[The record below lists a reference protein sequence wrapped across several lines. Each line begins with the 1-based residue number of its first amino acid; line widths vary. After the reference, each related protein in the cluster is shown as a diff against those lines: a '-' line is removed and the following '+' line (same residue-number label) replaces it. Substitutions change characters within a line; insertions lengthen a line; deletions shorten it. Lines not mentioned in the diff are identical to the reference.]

1 MEQALKTIGG
11 INFAVFSPS
20 EVRRYS
26 VAEITQPETYD
37 EDGMPVQGGLMDSRL
52 GTLEPGQKCGTCG
65 STAGRCPGHFGHI
78 ELAEPVLHISFVDE
92 INRLV
97 QTTCRSCGRILLP
110 QQELDAY
117 RVKITGQTDFTPA
130 LQDNIAKEIAT
141 KAKKVKLCPH
151 CGKQQYQI
159 EFTKPTIFHEIT
171 EEGGATRLLP
181 VAIRERLERI
191 SNEDLD
197 LLGFNSKAARPEW
210 FVLQVL
216 PVPPLTVRP
225 SITLESGI
233 RSEDDL
239 THKVVDILRVNQR
252 VRESKESGTPHLI
265 VQDLVD
271 LLHYHVT
278 TYFDNEVS
286 GIPQAHHRSGRPLKT
301 LSQRLK
307 GKEGRF
313 RGSLS
318 GKRVDF
324 SSRTVISPD
333 PSLDLGEVGVPF
345 EVAKKLTIPEKVSP
359 FNIEHLKELVNR
371 GPFEHP
377 GANYVIRPDG
387 VKIRLDFAS
396 DRKALADSLAFGY
409 IVERHLTDG
418 DVVLFNR
425 QPSLHRMSVMAHFVR
440 VLPFRTFRLHP
451 SVCPPYNADFDGDE
465 MNLHVPQSEESRSEA
480 LMLMKVQDQILSPRY
495 GGPIIG
501 GIRDFITGA
510 FMLTRDETYLTPAEF
525 SNLALVG
532 DYDGDLPEPEV
543 KGVHPMYT
551 GKQLFSLFLPKG
563 MNYVLTSKWA
573 KAQRT
578 GTANDVVIRDGQLV
592 SGVVDKAVIGAEEPD
607 SLLHRIAKDYGNE
620 EARNFLNS
628 ILKVLKTF
636 LTRRGFTYGFNE
648 LELST
653 EAKKGITDALDEAY
667 ANVSDLLKKYRA
679 GTLQLTRGLSPEDS
693 LEAYI
698 VNELARARD
707 KAGRIADR
715 AFPGENSGMIM
726 ARTGARGSSL
736 NVGQM
741 TAALGQQS
749 VRGKRIDHGMKGR
762 ALSHF
767 PWNDTSPEAKGFV
780 RSNYRD
786 GLSPTEFFFHAMG
799 GREGLVDTA
808 VRTQQSGYMQRR
820 LVNALEHL
828 KVEYDLTVRDPHG
841 HIIQFLYGEDG
852 VDPAKSDHGRPIN
865 LDRLI
870 ETEELSHKSKGRV
883 DEEEIAKLLKKY
895 QPTLNERLV
904 RELTEKLGA
913 SHLNGE
919 GLRETMEKVDEAMD
933 YSRVEPGEASG
944 IVAAQSIGEPGT
956 QMSIARD
963 ESVIVREKGKVRTV
977 GIGEFVDGLMMRNPV
992 TKDGEAE
999 WCDLAENSDIQVPSL
1014 NSKGGIEWKP
1024 LHSVSRHTPLRPL
1037 IRVRTRSGRA
1047 IVATDNHSFVTRLSG
1062 NLTPILGRE
1071 LRPGDMIP
1079 VLKRLSIENQSVD
1092 LELSEIFSKET
1103 HWFGSELSKA
1113 RALGK
1118 NWNKGY
1124 GASYQ
1129 VPVGSD
1135 QLRNHLAGRA
1145 AFSVDD
1151 GFVYPYQNHTNA
1163 GLPEKM
1169 SMDADL
1175 GWLFGAYLSEG
1186 YGSKYFLS
1194 LSNTDETFLEEGR
1207 AFARKLGIGFDEK
1220 DNFRG
1225 FGHGHDLQ
1233 LRSSLLSELLVKTC
1247 GKLSDGKHVPEF
1259 SLGASDEFVG
1269 MLLRAYFDGDGCVDV
1284 RNRAIRVSSRSKE
1297 LIDGIALL
1305 LGRYGIFASKV
1316 RDGESFALWIPARFA
1331 PVFKEKIGFNSPD
1344 KKQVLEA
1351 ISIPNSSDYTLDT
1364 LDMTCG
1370 FGSILC
1376 DLARR
1381 VGMPTRRVNNFT
1393 KRQRIGRATLGR
1405 YIGEFESL
1413 ARKKGVDVSAGL
1425 AKLRTLLSEDVVWDE
1440 IVAIERIDTPKEMV
1454 YDFSVPGLETFVTA
1468 EGVVTHNTLR
1478 TFHFAGVRERDVT
1491 LGLPRLM
1498 ELVDARKIPATPSMD
1513 IYLTKDYAA
1522 SNEKAVKVAKE
1533 ILFTKV
1539 GNVVAFSEVDPTE
1552 GIKLHLGPE
1561 PMADRDT
1568 NPEEIAKVI
1577 ETGKRKVQPDKRN
1590 PNVIHVSM
1598 PDADLSA
1605 LFTLRNK
1612 ILNMKLKGIPGI
1624 TRVTVVKEGE
1634 EWFIQ
1639 TAGSNLGKV
1648 VQVLGVDPTRVY
1660 TNNVHEVAQVL
1671 GIEAARATLVREL
1684 MGTLDE
1690 QGLEVDIRHIFLVAD
1705 LMTSR
1710 GYIQQIGRHGIAGS
1724 KSSVLARAAF
1734 EITVPTL
1741 AAAAVKGEVED
1752 LKGVTENVI
1761 VGLPIP
1767 VGTGMIDLYM
1777 S

>member
-1 MEQALKTIGG
+1 MSMEQALKTIGG
-11 INFAVFSPS
+11 INFAVFSPA
-20 EVRRYS
+20 EVRKYS

-65 STAGRCPGHFGHI
+65 GTAGRCPGHFGHV
-78 ELAEPVLHISFVDE
+78 ELAEPVLHIAFVDE

-117 RVKITGQTDFTPA
+117 QTKLTSQTDYTPSLVA
-130 LQDNIAKEIAT
+130 AVAKEIIT

-191 SNEDLD
+191 NNDDLG

-216 PVPPLTVRP
+216 QVPPLTVRP

-333 PSLDLGEVGVPF
+333 PNLDIGEVGVPF

-359 FNIEHLKELVNR
+359 FNINHLKDLVNR

-396 DRKALADSLAFGY
+396 DRKALADSLTPGY
-409 IVERHLTDG
+409 IVERHLMDG
-418 DVVLFNR
+418 DIVLFNR

-480 LMLMKVQDQILSPRY
+480 LMLMRVQDQILSPRY

-510 FMLTRDETYLTPAEF
+510 FMLTRDEAALTPAEF

-532 DYDGDLPEPEV
+532 DYVGDLPEPAV
-543 KGVHPMYT
+543 KGTHPTYT

-578 GTANDVVIRDGQLV
+578 GATNDVVIRDGELI

-648 LELST
+648 LELPT
-653 EAKKGITDALDEAY
+653 EAKQGITDALDEAY
-667 ANVSDLLKKYRA
+667 ASVTDLQKKYKT
-679 GTLQLTRGLSPEDS
+679 GSLQLTRGLSAEDT

-698 VNELARARD
+698 VNELAKARD
-707 KAGRIADR
+707 KAGRIADK
-715 AFPGENSGMIM
+715 AFPAENSGMIM

-749 VRGKRIDHGMKGR
+749 VRGKRISHGLKGR

-767 PWNDTSPEAKGFV
+767 AWNDPSPTAKGFV
-780 RSNYRD
+780 KSNYRD

-841 HIIQFLYGEDG
+841 HVIQFLYGEDG

-870 ETEELSHKSKGRV
+870 ETEELSRKSKAKTS
-883 DEEEIAKLLKKY
+883 EEGLETLLKKY
-895 QPTLNERLV
+895 QSSLNERLV
-904 RELTEKLGA
+904 KELRDKLGD
-913 SHLNGE
+913 SHLTDE
-919 GLRETMEKVDEAMD
+919 GLKESMERVAEALD

-956 QMSIARD
+956 QM
-963 ESVIVREKGKVRTV
+963 
-977 GIGEFVDGLMMRNPV
+977 
-992 TKDGEAE
+992 
-999 WCDLAENSDIQVPSL
+999 
-1014 NSKGGIEWKP
+1014 
-1024 LHSVSRHTPLRPL
+1024 
-1037 IRVRTRSGRA
+1037 
-1047 IVATDNHSFVTRLSG
+1047 
-1062 NLTPILGRE
+1062 
-1071 LRPGDMIP
+1071 
-1079 VLKRLSIENQSVD
+1079 
-1092 LELSEIFSKET
+1092 
-1103 HWFGSELSKA
+1103 
-1113 RALGK
+1113 
-1118 NWNKGY
+1118 
-1124 GASYQ
+1124 
-1129 VPVGSD
+1129 
-1135 QLRNHLAGRA
+1135 
-1145 AFSVDD
+1145 
-1151 GFVYPYQNHTNA
+1151 
-1163 GLPEKM
+1163 
-1169 SMDADL
+1169 
-1175 GWLFGAYLSEG
+1175 
-1186 YGSKYFLS
+1186 
-1194 LSNTDETFLEEGR
+1194 
-1207 AFARKLGIGFDEK
+1207 
-1220 DNFRG
+1220 
-1225 FGHGHDLQ
+1225 
-1233 LRSSLLSELLVKTC
+1233 
-1247 GKLSDGKHVPEF
+1247 
-1259 SLGASDEFVG
+1259 
-1269 MLLRAYFDGDGCVDV
+1269 
-1284 RNRAIRVSSRSKE
+1284 
-1297 LIDGIALL
+1297 
-1305 LGRYGIFASKV
+1305 
-1316 RDGESFALWIPARFA
+1316 
-1331 PVFKEKIGFNSPD
+1331 
-1344 KKQVLEA
+1344 
-1351 ISIPNSSDYTLDT
+1351 
-1364 LDMTCG
+1364 
-1370 FGSILC
+1370 
-1376 DLARR
+1376 
-1381 VGMPTRRVNNFT
+1381 
-1393 KRQRIGRATLGR
+1393 
-1405 YIGEFESL
+1405 
-1413 ARKKGVDVSAGL
+1413 
-1425 AKLRTLLSEDVVWDE
+1425 
-1440 IVAIERIDTPKEMV
+1440 
-1454 YDFSVPGLETFVTA
+1454 
-1468 EGVVTHNTLR
+1468 TLR

-1498 ELVDARKIPATPSMD
+1498 ELVDARKIPAKPSMD

-1522 SNEKAVKVAKE
+1522 QNEKAVKVAKE

-1552 GIKLHLGPE
+1552 GIKLHLNPE
-1561 PMADRDT
+1561 MMADRDT

-1577 ETGKRKVQPDKRN
+1577 ETGKRKVQQDKKN
-1590 PNVIHVSM
+1590 ANIIHVSM

-1639 TAGSNLGKV
+1639 TSGSNLGKV
-1648 VQVLGVDPTRVY
+1648 VQIQGVDPSKVY

-1684 MGTLDE
+1684 MSTLDE

-1705 LMTSR
+1705 LMTSK
-1710 GYIQQIGRHGIAGS
+1710 GYIQQIGRHGIAGT

-1741 AAAAVKGEVED
+1741 AEAAVKGEVED

>member
-1 MEQALKTIGG
+1 MEQALKTIRG
-11 INFAVFSPS
+11 IDFSVFSPS
-20 EVRRYS
+20 EVRKYS

-78 ELAEPVLHISFVDE
+78 ELAEPVLHIAFVDE
-92 INRLV
+92 INRLI
-97 QTTCRSCGRILLP
+97 QTTCRTCGRILLP

-117 RVKITGQTDFTPA
+117 RAKLTSQTDFTPA
-130 LQDNIAKEIAT
+130 LAETIAKEIAT

-191 SNEDLD
+191 NNEDLE

-333 PSLDLGEVGVPF
+333 PSLDIGEVGVPY

-359 FNIEHLKELVNR
+359 WNIETLKALVIR
-371 GPFEHP
+371 GPFENP

-396 DRKALADSLAFGY
+396 DRKALADSLAAGY

-510 FMLTRDETYLTPAEF
+510 FMLTRDETLLTPGEF

-532 DYDGDLPEPEV
+532 DYDEDLPEPAT
-543 KGVHPMYT
+543 KGAHPMYT

-573 KAQRT
+573 KSQRS
-578 GTANDVVIRDGQLV
+578 GTTNDVVIKDGQLV

-648 LELST
+648 LELPT
-653 EAKKGITDALDEAY
+653 EAKKEITNSLDEAY
-667 ANVSDLLKKYRA
+667 SNVFDLIKKYKA

-715 AFPGENSGMIM
+715 SFSSENSGMIM

-767 PWNDTSPEAKGFV
+767 PWNDPSPEAKGFV

-852 VDPAKSDHGRPIN
+852 VDHAKSDHGRPIN

-870 ETEELSHKSKGRV
+870 ETEELSHKTRAKLEGAAV
-883 DEEEIAKLLKKY
+883 EKLLKKY
-895 QPTLNERLV
+895 QPSLNERLV
-904 RELTEKLGA
+904 GELSEKLSS
-913 SHLNGE
+913 SHLSEE
-919 GLRETMEKVDEAMD
+919 GAKEAMEKVAEALD

-956 QMSIARD
+956 QMSVSKE
-963 ESVIVREKGKVRTV
+963 ESVIVKERGEVRLAK
-977 GIGEFVDGLMMRNPV
+977 IGLFVDGLMERHPV
-992 TKDGEAE
+992 SKEGDTE
-999 WCDLAENSDIQVPSL
+999 WCDLPESAGFEVPSL
-1014 NSKGGIEWKP
+1014 NSDGKIEWKP
-1024 LHSVSRHTPLRPL
+1024 LRSVSRHSHKRPL
-1037 IRVRTRSGRA
+1037 IKVKTRSGRT
-1047 IVATDNHSFVTRLSG
+1047 IVATDNHSFVTRLNG
-1062 NLTPILGRE
+1062 ELLPVLGRE
-1071 LRPGDMIP
+1071 LKKGDMVP
-1079 VLKRLSIENQSVD
+1079 VVKHLPLTTPQEL
-1092 LELSEIFSKET
+1092 LELGEVFSKST
-1103 HWFGSELSKA
+1103 HWFGSELAKA
-1113 RALGK
+1113 KALGPE
-1118 NWNKGY
+1118 WNSGY
-1124 GASYQ
+1124 GNAYE
-1129 VPVGSD
+1129 VPVKPD
-1135 QLRNHLAGRA
+1135 QLRNQIAGRA
-1145 AFSVDD
+1145 SFAIDD
-1151 GFVYPYQNHTNA
+1151 GFVYPYQTHSNT
-1163 GLPEKM
+1163 GLPEVM
-1169 SMDADL
+1169 PLDAAL

-1186 YGSKYFLS
+1186 YGSRYFLS

-1207 AFARKLGIGFDEK
+1207 SFARKFGIGFSEK

-1225 FGHGHDLQ
+1225 FSRGHDLN
-1233 LRSSLLSELLVKTC
+1233 LRSSLLSELFVRTC
-1247 GKLSDGKHVPEF
+1247 GRLSRGKHVPEF
-1259 SLGASDEFVG
+1259 ALGASDTFVS
-1269 MLLRAYFDGDGCVDV
+1269 MLLRAYFDGDGSVDV
-1284 RNRAIRVSSRSKE
+1284 NNRAIRASSRSKE

-1305 LGRYGIFASKV
+1305 LTRFGIFASKT
-1316 RDGESFALWIPARFA
+1316 RDGDSFALWIPARFA
-1331 PVFKEKIGFNSPD
+1331 RAFRDCIGLNSLD
-1344 KKQVLEA
+1344 RKASLETTCRPA
-1351 ISIPNSSDYTLDT
+1351 AADYTLDT

-1370 FGSILC
+1370 YG
-1376 DLARR
+1376 DLLRDVARK

-1393 KRQRIGRATLGR
+1393 RRQRIGRATLDR
-1405 YIGEFESL
+1405 YVREFEIL
-1413 ARKKGVDVSAGL
+1413 AGKEGIDISREL
-1425 AKLRTLLSEDVVWDE
+1425 LRLRTLLEEDVVWDE
-1440 IVAIERIDTPKEMV
+1440 IVSIESVERPGEEV

-1513 IYLTKDYAA
+1513 IYLTKEYAS

-1539 GNVVAFSEVDPTE
+1539 GNVVSYSEVDPTE
-1552 GIKLHLGPE
+1552 GIKLHLSPE
-1561 PMADRDT
+1561 MMADRDT
-1568 NPEEIAKVI
+1568 NAEEIAKVV
-1577 ETGKRKVQPDKRN
+1577 ETGKRNVQKDRSGKVIRVN
-1590 PNVIHVSM
+1590 MEN
-1598 PDADLSA
+1598 ADLSS

-1648 VQVLGVDPTRVY
+1648 VLVEGVDPTRVY

-1671 GIEAARATLVREL
+1671 GIEAARATLVREI

-1690 QGLEVDIRHIFLVAD
+1690 QGLEVDVRHIFLVAD

-1710 GYIQQIGRHGIAGS
+1710 GFIQQIGRHGIAGT

-1741 AAAAVKGEVED
+1741 AEAAVKGETED

-1767 VGTGMIDLYM
+1767 LGTGMIDLYM

>member
-11 INFAVFSPS
+11 IDFAVFSPG
-20 EVRRYS
+20 EIRRYS

-78 ELAEPVLHISFVDE
+78 ELAEPVLHIAFVDE
-92 INRLV
+92 INKLI
-97 QTTCRSCGRILLP
+97 QSTCRTCGRILLTQP
-110 QQELDAY
+110 ELDAY
-117 RVKITGQTDFTPA
+117 RVRLSGKTDFTPT
-130 LQDNIAKEIAT
+130 LVESVAKEIFT

-151 CGKQQYQI
+151 CGKQQFQI

-191 SNEDLD
+191 TNEDLA
-197 LLGFNSKAARPEW
+197 LLDFNHTAARPEW

-252 VRESKESGTPHLI
+252 VKESKESGTPHLI

-333 PSLDLGEVGVPF
+333 PNLDIGEVGVPF
-345 EVAKKLTIPEKVSP
+345 EVAKKLTIPEKVSSW
-359 FNIEHLKELVNR
+359 NLEVLKALVVR

-396 DRKALADSLAFGY
+396 DRKALADSLGAGF

-440 VLPFRTFRLHP
+440 VLPYRTFRLHP

-480 LMLMKVQDQILSPRY
+480 LMLMKVEDQILTPRY

-510 FMLTRDETYLTPAEF
+510 FMLTRDETFLTPGEF

-532 DYDGDLPEPEV
+532 SYDGDLPDPET
-543 KGVHPMYT
+543 KGAHPMYT

-573 KAQRT
+573 KSSKSGAS
-578 GTANDVVIRDGQLV
+578 NDVVIKDGQLI

-648 LELST
+648 LELSA
-653 EAKKGITDALDEAY
+653 EAKGEIRQALDDAY
-667 ANVSDLLKKYRA
+667 DNVSELIKKYRA

-698 VNELARARD
+698 VNELAKARD

-715 AFPGENSGMIM
+715 SFPAENSGMIM

-749 VRGKRIDHGMKGR
+749 VRGKRIQKGMRGR

-767 PWNDTSPEAKGFV
+767 AWNDQSPEAKGFV

-841 HIIQFLYGEDG
+841 RIIQFLYGEDG

-865 LDRLI
+865 LDRLV
-870 ETEELSHKSKGRV
+870 ETEETLNKSRS
-883 DEEEIAKLLKKY
+883 KLEQDTVEKLIKKY
-895 QPTLNERLV
+895 EPILNERLDKEL
-904 RELTEKLGA
+904 RQKLTGSNLTEAGA
-913 SHLNGE
+913 KESL
-919 GLRETMEKVDEAMD
+919 EKVAEALD

-956 QMSIARD
+956 QM
-963 ESVIVREKGKVRTV
+963 
-977 GIGEFVDGLMMRNPV
+977 
-992 TKDGEAE
+992 
-999 WCDLAENSDIQVPSL
+999 
-1014 NSKGGIEWKP
+1014 
-1024 LHSVSRHTPLRPL
+1024 
-1037 IRVRTRSGRA
+1037 
-1047 IVATDNHSFVTRLSG
+1047 
-1062 NLTPILGRE
+1062 
-1071 LRPGDMIP
+1071 
-1079 VLKRLSIENQSVD
+1079 
-1092 LELSEIFSKET
+1092 
-1103 HWFGSELSKA
+1103 
-1113 RALGK
+1113 
-1118 NWNKGY
+1118 
-1124 GASYQ
+1124 
-1129 VPVGSD
+1129 
-1135 QLRNHLAGRA
+1135 
-1145 AFSVDD
+1145 
-1151 GFVYPYQNHTNA
+1151 
-1163 GLPEKM
+1163 
-1169 SMDADL
+1169 
-1175 GWLFGAYLSEG
+1175 
-1186 YGSKYFLS
+1186 
-1194 LSNTDETFLEEGR
+1194 
-1207 AFARKLGIGFDEK
+1207 
-1220 DNFRG
+1220 
-1225 FGHGHDLQ
+1225 
-1233 LRSSLLSELLVKTC
+1233 
-1247 GKLSDGKHVPEF
+1247 
-1259 SLGASDEFVG
+1259 
-1269 MLLRAYFDGDGCVDV
+1269 
-1284 RNRAIRVSSRSKE
+1284 
-1297 LIDGIALL
+1297 
-1305 LGRYGIFASKV
+1305 
-1316 RDGESFALWIPARFA
+1316 
-1331 PVFKEKIGFNSPD
+1331 
-1344 KKQVLEA
+1344 
-1351 ISIPNSSDYTLDT
+1351 
-1364 LDMTCG
+1364 
-1370 FGSILC
+1370 
-1376 DLARR
+1376 
-1381 VGMPTRRVNNFT
+1381 
-1393 KRQRIGRATLGR
+1393 
-1405 YIGEFESL
+1405 
-1413 ARKKGVDVSAGL
+1413 
-1425 AKLRTLLSEDVVWDE
+1425 
-1440 IVAIERIDTPKEMV
+1440 
-1454 YDFSVPGLETFVTA
+1454 
-1468 EGVVTHNTLR
+1468 TLR

-1513 IYLTKDYAA
+1513 IYLTKEYAA
-1522 SNEKAVKVAKE
+1522 SNEKAVRVAKE

-1539 GNVVAFSEVDPTE
+1539 GNVVSYSEVDPTE
-1552 GIKLHLGPE
+1552 GIKLHLNPE
-1561 PMADRDT
+1561 MMADRDT
-1568 NPEEIAKVI
+1568 NADEIAKVV
-1577 ETGKRKVQPDKRN
+1577 ETGKRNVQKDKTGK
-1590 PNVIHVSM
+1590 VIHVNM
-1598 PDADLSA
+1598 ENADLST

-1612 ILNMKLKGIPGI
+1612 VLNMKLKGIPGI
-1624 TRVTVVKEGE
+1624 TRVTVVKEGD

-1648 VQVLGVDPTRVY
+1648 IAIEGVDPTRVY

-1671 GIEAARATLVREL
+1671 GIEAARATLVREV
-1684 MGTLDE
+1684 MSTLDE
-1690 QGLEVDIRHIFLVAD
+1690 QGLEVDIRHVFLVAD
-1705 LMTSR
+1705 LMTSK
-1710 GYIQQIGRHGIAGS
+1710 GFIQQIGRHGIAGA

-1741 AAAAVKGEVED
+1741 AEAAVKGETED

>member
-11 INFAVFSPS
+11 INFAVFSPA
-20 EVRRYS
+20 EVRKYS

-78 ELAEPVLHISFVDE
+78 ELAEPVLHIAFVDE

-110 QQELDAY
+110 QQELDVY
-117 RVKITGQTDFTPA
+117 RAKIRGQSDFTPS
-130 LQDNIAKEIAT
+130 LLESVAKEIVT

-151 CGKQQYQI
+151 CGRQQYQI

-181 VAIRERLERI
+181 IAIRERLERI
-191 SNEDLD
+191 SNEDLE
-197 LLGFNSKAARPEW
+197 LLGFNPRAARPEY

-333 PSLDLGEVGVPF
+333 PSLDIGEVGVPF

-359 FNIEHLKELVNR
+359 FNIEHLKELVNK

-396 DRKALADSLAFGY
+396 DRKALADSLAPGY

-480 LMLMKVQDQILSPRY
+480 LMLMRVQDQILSPRY

-510 FMLTRDETYLTPAEF
+510 FMLTRDETRLTPAEF

-532 DYDGDLPEPEV
+532 DYDGDLPEPAT
-543 KGVHPMYT
+543 KGAHPMYT
-551 GKQLFSLFLPKG
+551 GKQLFSLFLPEG

-573 KAQRT
+573 KAQKT
-578 GTANDVVIRDGQLV
+578 GTTNDVVIRDGQLV

-648 LELST
+648 LELPT
-653 EAKKGITDALDEAY
+653 EAKKGIVEALDEAY
-667 ANVSDLLKKYRA
+667 ANVADLLKKYKA
-679 GTLQLTRGLSPEDS
+679 GSLTLTRGLSPEDS

-707 KAGRIADR
+707 RAGRIADR
-715 AFPGENSGMIM
+715 SFPAENSGMIM

-767 PWNDTSPEAKGFV
+767 PWEDPSPEAKGFI

-865 LDRLI
+865 LDRLV
-870 ETEELSHKSKGRV
+870 ETEELSHRSKGKV
-883 DEEEIAKLLKKY
+883 NDEELDRLLKKY
-895 QPTLNERLV
+895 QPVLNDRLV
-904 RELTEKLGA
+904 KELREKVGG
-913 SHLNGE
+913 SHLNDE
-919 GLRETMEKVDEAMD
+919 GLKETMEKVDEALD

-963 ESVIVREKGKVRTV
+963 ESVIVREQGKIRTV
-977 GIGEFVDGLMMRNPV
+977 GIGGFVDRLMAENHAV
-992 TKDGEAE
+992 TEGETE
-999 WCDLAENSDIQVPSL
+999 WCDLAEGAGIDVPSL
-1014 NSKGGIEWKP
+1014 NPDGKIEWKQ
-1024 LHSVSRHTPLRPL
+1024 LRSVSRHRHLHPL
-1037 IRVRTRSGRA
+1037 IRVRTRSGRS
-1047 IVATDNHSFVTRLSG
+1047 IVATDNHSFVTRMRG
-1062 NLTPILGRE
+1062 NLVPVLGRE
-1071 LRPGDMIP
+1071 LRKGDMIP
-1079 VLKRLSIENQSVD
+1079 VLKHLAIPNAVD
-1092 LELSEIFSKET
+1092 ALQMDQVFPKRSY
-1103 HWFGSELSKA
+1103 WFGSELSKA
-1113 RALGK
+1113 RSLGHD
-1118 NWNKGY
+1118 WRKGFGVKY
-1124 GASYQ
+1124 E
-1129 VPVGSD
+1129 VPVGPD
-1135 QLRNHLAGRA
+1135 QLRNQLVGRSTFA
-1145 AFSVDD
+1145 VED
-1151 GFVYPYQNHTNA
+1151 GFVYTYQNHSHA
-1163 GLPEKM
+1163 RLPETM
-1169 SMDADL
+1169 NLDGGL

-1186 YGSKYFLS
+1186 YGSRYFLS
-1194 LSNTDETFLEEGR
+1194 LSNTDQTFLYEGR
-1207 AFARKLGIGFDEK
+1207 TMARRFGIEFDEK
-1220 DNFRG
+1220 ENFRG
-1225 FGHGHDLQ
+1225 FGHGHDFLF
-1233 LRSSLLSELLVKTC
+1233 RSSLLSALMVKTC
-1247 GKLSDGKHVPEF
+1247 GKLSAGKHIPEF
-1259 SLGASDEFVG
+1259 ALTANDAFVG
-1269 MLLRAYFDGDGCVDV
+1269 MLLRAYFDGDGYVDV
-1284 RNRAIRVSSRSKE
+1284 GNRAIRASSRSKD
-1297 LIDGIALL
+1297 LIDGISLL
-1305 LGRYGIFASKV
+1305 LARFGIFASKV
-1316 RDGESFALWIPARFA
+1316 RDGASFALWIPARFA
-1331 PVFKEKIGFNSPD
+1331 STFRARVGFNSPD
-1344 KKQVLEA
+1344 KKAALDVLCA
-1351 ISIPNSSDYTLDT
+1351 PRQTDFTLDT

-1370 FGSILC
+1370 FGSVLK
-1376 DLARR
+1376 DTARK

-1405 YIGEFESL
+1405 YVAEFETL
-1413 ARKKGVDVSAGL
+1413 ARKKGVSISEEL
-1425 AKLRTLLSEDVVWDE
+1425 RQIRTLVEEDVAWDE
-1440 IVAIERIDTPKEMV
+1440 IVSIEHLERPNEMV
-1454 YDFSVPGLETFVTA
+1454 YDFSVPGLETFVTG

-1513 IYLTKDYAA
+1513 IYLTKDYAGQ
-1522 SNEKAVKVAKE
+1522 NEKAVRVAKE
-1533 ILFTKV
+1533 LLFTKV
-1539 GNVVAFSEVDPTE
+1539 GNVVAYSEVDPTE
-1552 GIKLHLGPE
+1552 GIKLHLSPDL
-1561 PMADRDT
+1561 MADRDT
-1568 NPEEIAKVI
+1568 NPEEISKVV
-1577 ETGKRKVQPDKRN
+1577 ETGKRKVQRDKRN
-1590 PNVIHVSM
+1590 PNVVHVSM

-1612 ILNMKLKGIPGI
+1612 LLNMKLKGIPGI

-1634 EWFIQ
+1634 DWFIQ
-1639 TAGSNLGKV
+1639 TTGSNLGKV
-1648 VQVLGVDPTRVY
+1648 VQVQGVDPTRVY

-1684 MGTLDE
+1684 MSTLDE
-1690 QGLEVDIRHIFLVAD
+1690 QGL
-1705 LMTSR
+1705 
-1710 GYIQQIGRHGIAGS
+1710 
-1724 KSSVLARAAF
+1724 
-1734 EITVPTL
+1734 
-1741 AAAAVKGEVED
+1741 
-1752 LKGVTENVI
+1752 
-1761 VGLPIP
+1761 
-1767 VGTGMIDLYM
+1767 
-1777 S
+1777 

>member
-1 MEQALKTIGG
+1 MSMEQALKTIGG
-11 INFAVFSPS
+11 IDFAVFSPS
-20 EVRRYS
+20 EVRKYS

-65 STAGRCPGHFGHI
+65 STAGRCPGHFGHV
-78 ELAEPVLHISFVDE
+78 ELAEPVLHIAFVDE
-92 INRLV
+92 INKLV

-110 QQELDAY
+110 QPELDAY
-117 RVKITGQTDFTPA
+117 KVKNANKTDFTPTM
-130 LQDNIAKEIAT
+130 LESVAKEIAT

-181 VAIRERLERI
+181 IAIRERLERI
-191 SNEDLD
+191 NNDDLD
-197 LLGFNSKAARPEW
+197 LLGFNAKAARPEW

-239 THKVVDILRVNQR
+239 THKIVDILRVNQR

-301 LSQRLK
+301 ISQRLK

-333 PSLDLGEVGVPF
+333 PSLDIGEVGVPF

-359 FNIEHLKELVNR
+359 LNIEGLKLLVMR

-396 DRKALADSLAFGY
+396 DRKALADSLSPGY
-409 IVERHLTDG
+409 IVERHLNDG

-425 QPSLHRMSVMAHFVR
+425 QPSLHRMSVMAHFVH
-440 VLPFRTFRLHP
+440 VLPYRTFRLHP

-510 FMLTRDETYLTPAEF
+510 FMLTRDETFLTPGEF
-525 SNLALVG
+525 SNLALLG
-532 DYDGDLPEPEV
+532 GYEGDLPEPAK
-543 KGVHPMYT
+543 KGSKPLYT
-551 GKQLFSLFLPKG
+551 GKQLFSLFLPKK

-573 KAQRT
+573 KSSKT
-578 GTANDVVIRDGQLV
+578 GASNDVVIKDGTLI

-620 EARNFLNS
+620 DARNFLNS
-628 ILKVLKTF
+628 ILKVLKTY

-648 LELST
+648 LELPD
-653 EAKKGITDALDEAY
+653 EAKKAIHDTLDEAY
-667 ANVSDLLKKYRA
+667 KNVADLIKKKNA
-679 GTLQLTRGLSPEDS
+679 GQLQLTRGLSPEDS

-698 VNELARARD
+698 VNELSRARD
-707 KAGRIADR
+707 RAGRIADR
-715 AFPGENSGMIM
+715 SFPAENSGMIM

-749 VRGKRIDHGMKGR
+749 VRGKRIEKGLRGR

-767 PWNDTSPEAKGFV
+767 SWNNQSPEAKGFV
-780 RSNYRD
+780 RSNYRE

-865 LDRLI
+865 LDRLL
-870 ETEELSHKSKGRV
+870 ETEELLNKSRS
-883 DEEEIAKLLKKY
+883 KLDAETVVKLMKKY
-895 QPTLNERLV
+895 QPVLNERLV
-904 RELTEKLGA
+904 KELNDKLTGSYLTEEGA
-913 SHLNGE
+913 KESLE
-919 GLRETMEKVDEAMD
+919 RVAEALE

-956 QMSIARD
+956 QM
-963 ESVIVREKGKVRTV
+963 
-977 GIGEFVDGLMMRNPV
+977 
-992 TKDGEAE
+992 
-999 WCDLAENSDIQVPSL
+999 
-1014 NSKGGIEWKP
+1014 
-1024 LHSVSRHTPLRPL
+1024 
-1037 IRVRTRSGRA
+1037 
-1047 IVATDNHSFVTRLSG
+1047 
-1062 NLTPILGRE
+1062 
-1071 LRPGDMIP
+1071 
-1079 VLKRLSIENQSVD
+1079 
-1092 LELSEIFSKET
+1092 
-1103 HWFGSELSKA
+1103 
-1113 RALGK
+1113 
-1118 NWNKGY
+1118 
-1124 GASYQ
+1124 
-1129 VPVGSD
+1129 
-1135 QLRNHLAGRA
+1135 
-1145 AFSVDD
+1145 
-1151 GFVYPYQNHTNA
+1151 
-1163 GLPEKM
+1163 
-1169 SMDADL
+1169 
-1175 GWLFGAYLSEG
+1175 
-1186 YGSKYFLS
+1186 
-1194 LSNTDETFLEEGR
+1194 
-1207 AFARKLGIGFDEK
+1207 
-1220 DNFRG
+1220 
-1225 FGHGHDLQ
+1225 
-1233 LRSSLLSELLVKTC
+1233 
-1247 GKLSDGKHVPEF
+1247 
-1259 SLGASDEFVG
+1259 
-1269 MLLRAYFDGDGCVDV
+1269 
-1284 RNRAIRVSSRSKE
+1284 
-1297 LIDGIALL
+1297 
-1305 LGRYGIFASKV
+1305 
-1316 RDGESFALWIPARFA
+1316 
-1331 PVFKEKIGFNSPD
+1331 
-1344 KKQVLEA
+1344 
-1351 ISIPNSSDYTLDT
+1351 
-1364 LDMTCG
+1364 
-1370 FGSILC
+1370 
-1376 DLARR
+1376 
-1381 VGMPTRRVNNFT
+1381 
-1393 KRQRIGRATLGR
+1393 
-1405 YIGEFESL
+1405 
-1413 ARKKGVDVSAGL
+1413 
-1425 AKLRTLLSEDVVWDE
+1425 
-1440 IVAIERIDTPKEMV
+1440 
-1454 YDFSVPGLETFVTA
+1454 
-1468 EGVVTHNTLR
+1468 TLR

-1513 IYLTKDYAA
+1513 IYFDKEYGAT
-1522 SNEKAVKVAKE
+1522 NEKAVKVAKE

-1539 GNVVAFSEVDPTE
+1539 GNVVEYSEVDPTE
-1552 GIKLHLGPE
+1552 GIKLHLSE
-1561 PMADRDT
+1561 QQMLDRDAKA
-1568 NPEEIAKVI
+1568 EEVAKVI
-1577 ETGKRKVQPDKRN
+1577 ETAKRKVQIEKGKIIRVN
-1590 PNVIHVSM
+1590 MEN
-1598 PDADLSA
+1598 ADLSM

-1648 VQVLGVDPTRVY
+1648 VAVQGVDPTRVY

-1671 GIEAARATLVREL
+1671 GIEAARSTLVREV
-1684 MGTLDE
+1684 MSTLDE
-1690 QGLEVDIRHIFLVAD
+1690 QGLEVDIRHIFLVGD
-1705 LMTSR
+1705 LMTSK
-1710 GYIQQIGRHGIAGS
+1710 GYIQQIGRHGIAGA
-1724 KSSVLARAAF
+1724 KTSVLARAAF

-1741 AAAAVKGEVED
+1741 AEAAVKGETED

>member
-11 INFAVFSPS
+11 INFSVFSPS
-20 EVRRYS
+20 EVRKYS

-78 ELAEPVLHISFVDE
+78 ELAEPVLHIAFVDE
-92 INRLV
+92 INRLI

-110 QQELDAY
+110 QEELDAY
-117 RVKITGQTDFTPA
+117 HVKLNSQADFTPA
-130 LQDNIAKEIAT
+130 LLETVAKEIAT

-191 SNEDLD
+191 NNEDLQ
-197 LLGFNSKAARPEW
+197 LLQFNSKAARPEW

-333 PSLDLGEVGVPF
+333 PNLDIGEVGVPF

-359 FNIEHLKELVNR
+359 WNIEHLKDLVNK

-396 DRKALADSLAFGY
+396 DRKALADSLAPGY
-409 IVERHLTDG
+409 IVERHLMDG

-480 LMLMKVQDQILSPRY
+480 LMLMRVQDQILSPRY

-510 FMLTRDETYLTPAEF
+510 FMLTRDEAQLTPAEF

-532 DYDGDLPEPEV
+532 DYDGDLPEPAV
-543 KGVHPMYT
+543 KGAHPMYT

-578 GTANDVVIRDGQLV
+578 GTTNDVVIRDGQLI

-628 ILKVLKTF
+628 TLKVLKTF

-648 LELST
+648 LELPN

-667 ANVSDLLKKYRA
+667 SNVADLLKQYKA
-679 GTLQLTRGLSPEDS
+679 GKLALTRGLSPEDS
-693 LEAYI
+693 LEAYV

-715 AFPGENSGMIM
+715 SFPAENSGMIM

-767 PWNDTSPEAKGFV
+767 TWNDQSPEAKGFV

-870 ETEELSHKSKGRV
+870 ETEELLHKSKAKADGEAV
-883 DEEEIAKLLKKY
+883 AKLMKKY
-895 QPTLNERLV
+895 QPSLNDRLV
-904 RELTEKLGA
+904 KELTDKLSG
-913 SHLNGE
+913 SHLTEE
-919 GLRETMEKVDEAMD
+919 GLKETMEKVDEALD

-956 QMSIARD
+956 QM
-963 ESVIVREKGKVRTV
+963 
-977 GIGEFVDGLMMRNPV
+977 
-992 TKDGEAE
+992 
-999 WCDLAENSDIQVPSL
+999 
-1014 NSKGGIEWKP
+1014 
-1024 LHSVSRHTPLRPL
+1024 
-1037 IRVRTRSGRA
+1037 
-1047 IVATDNHSFVTRLSG
+1047 
-1062 NLTPILGRE
+1062 
-1071 LRPGDMIP
+1071 
-1079 VLKRLSIENQSVD
+1079 
-1092 LELSEIFSKET
+1092 
-1103 HWFGSELSKA
+1103 
-1113 RALGK
+1113 
-1118 NWNKGY
+1118 
-1124 GASYQ
+1124 
-1129 VPVGSD
+1129 
-1135 QLRNHLAGRA
+1135 
-1145 AFSVDD
+1145 
-1151 GFVYPYQNHTNA
+1151 
-1163 GLPEKM
+1163 
-1169 SMDADL
+1169 
-1175 GWLFGAYLSEG
+1175 
-1186 YGSKYFLS
+1186 
-1194 LSNTDETFLEEGR
+1194 
-1207 AFARKLGIGFDEK
+1207 
-1220 DNFRG
+1220 
-1225 FGHGHDLQ
+1225 
-1233 LRSSLLSELLVKTC
+1233 
-1247 GKLSDGKHVPEF
+1247 
-1259 SLGASDEFVG
+1259 
-1269 MLLRAYFDGDGCVDV
+1269 
-1284 RNRAIRVSSRSKE
+1284 
-1297 LIDGIALL
+1297 
-1305 LGRYGIFASKV
+1305 
-1316 RDGESFALWIPARFA
+1316 
-1331 PVFKEKIGFNSPD
+1331 
-1344 KKQVLEA
+1344 
-1351 ISIPNSSDYTLDT
+1351 
-1364 LDMTCG
+1364 
-1370 FGSILC
+1370 
-1376 DLARR
+1376 
-1381 VGMPTRRVNNFT
+1381 
-1393 KRQRIGRATLGR
+1393 
-1405 YIGEFESL
+1405 
-1413 ARKKGVDVSAGL
+1413 
-1425 AKLRTLLSEDVVWDE
+1425 
-1440 IVAIERIDTPKEMV
+1440 
-1454 YDFSVPGLETFVTA
+1454 
-1468 EGVVTHNTLR
+1468 TLR

-1513 IYLTKDYAA
+1513 IYFTKDYAA

-1539 GNVVAFSEVDPTE
+1539 GNVVAYSEVDPTE

-1561 PMADRDT
+1561 LMADRDT
-1568 NPEEIAKVI
+1568 NPEEVAKVV
-1577 ETGKRKVQPDKRN
+1577 ETGKRKVQQDKRN
-1590 PNVIHVSM
+1590 ANVIHVSM

-1648 VQVLGVDPTRVY
+1648 VQVEGVDPTRVY

-1690 QGLEVDIRHIFLVAD
+1690 QGLEVDIRHIFLVSD
-1705 LMTSR
+1705 LMTSK

-1741 AAAAVKGEVED
+1741 AEAAVKGEVED